1 MPLSISRIAT
11 GNESRSCAKGE
22 ELTTVK
28 QLIEESYGSDV
39 REFQEQLRH
48 QREQEVIKKRQ
59 QEIALQAVIA
69 FRQYHQQQWS
79 EKIYGNFASALKD
92 FFISKVATE
101 TNQTATRTGPSTNW
115 AELRHLLNSR
125 VPLSTQ
131 EQPKLWKIML
141 RLNINYI
148 STELI
153 QKLIN
158 IGPNTNQSVLNA
170 NHPAL
175 VMLSRR
181 LTPGILEGIG
191 GDNPLS
197 GLQIMIGFVGGQ
209 ILNAASN
216 NSSIRVPHYNQGA
229 QIPAQIVQELA
240 QAIQGDRLF
249 MNLIARYNRTFGGHR
264 AAHTKMSS
272 KQGGR
277 RRRTRKHKK
286 RRKKTR
292 HRRKRGKKTRHKKKK
307 RTRKH

>member
-1 MPLSISRIAT
+1 MQT
-11 GNESRSCAKGE
+11 GNEFTTGE
-22 ELTTVK
+22 
-28 QLIEESYGSDV
+28 QLIRESGGSDV
-39 REFQEQLRH
+39 RRFQEQLRH
-48 QREQEVIKKRQ
+48 QREEAVIIKRQ

-69 FRQYHQQQWS
+69 FRQHHQQQWR
-79 EKIYGNFASALKD
+79 EKIYGNFVSALKD
-92 FFISKVATE
+92 FFNGKVATE
-101 TNQTATRTGPSTNW
+101 TTQTATRRGPSTNW
-115 AELRHLLNSR
+115 EELRNLLNRR
-125 VPLSTQ
+125 VTLSTQ
-131 EQPKLWKIML
+131 EVPSLWKIML

-148 STELI
+148 SNELI

-170 NHPAL
+170 HHPAL

-216 NSSIRVPHYNQGA
+216 NISISVPHYNQGA

>member
-1 MPLSISRIAT
+1 
-11 GNESRSCAKGE
+11 
-22 ELTTVK
+22 
-28 QLIEESYGSDV
+28 
-39 REFQEQLRH
+39 
-48 QREQEVIKKRQ
+48 
-59 QEIALQAVIA
+59 
-69 FRQYHQQQWS
+69 
-79 EKIYGNFASALKD
+79 
-92 FFISKVATE
+92 
-101 TNQTATRTGPSTNW
+101 
-115 AELRHLLNSR
+115 
-125 VPLSTQ
+125 
-131 EQPKLWKIML
+131 ML

-216 NSSIRVPHYNQGA
+216 NSSIRVPHYKQGA
-229 QIPAQIVQELA
+229 QIPARTVQELA
-240 QAIQGDRLF
+240 EAIQGNNLF
-249 MNLIARYNRTFGGHR
+249 MNLIRKYNRTGGGHR

-292 HRRKRGKKTRHKKKK
+292 RRRKRGKKTRHKKKK
-307 RTRKH
+307 STRKH